1 MINGL
6 YSGAAAMQTLAKHQ
20 ELISSNLMHVN
31 SSGHRRVQP
40 AVKQRFEETSP
51 NTTVDLGPEVEKLT
65 SDFTPGRIT
74 PTERPLDLSIAGDGF
89 FVFEDDGG
97 QPYLTRNGRLFRAP
111 QSNILVNE
119 DGIPIRGENG
129 PITIDP
135 DVSDREIT
143 IAADGTVSAG
153 DREVGKILPVAYQNN
168 GTLIP
173 VGALGFTPGP
183 DAIESE
189 APVKINQFTHELSN
203 VHPVTELIALIVN
216 TRQHEA
222 VEKATRTLSDS
233 LKEYIRS

>member
-6 YSGAAAMQTLAKHQ
+6 YSGAAAMQTLAKQQ
-20 ELISSNLMHVN
+20 ELISSNLMHAN

-51 NTTVDLGPEVEKLT
+51 NTTLDLGPEVEAMT

-74 PTERPLDLSIAGDGF
+74 ATDRPLDISIAGDGF
-89 FVFEDDGG
+89 FVYENGG
-97 QPYLTRNGRLFRAP
+97 QPYLTRNGRLFRDP
-111 QSNILVNE
+111 QSNTLVNE
-119 DGIPIRGENG
+119 EGVPIRGENG
-129 PITIDP
+129 PITIDR

-143 IAADGTVSAG
+143 ISTDGTVSAG
-153 DREVGKILPVAYQNN
+153 DRQVGRIQAVAYEDN

-183 DAIESE
+183 DSIESD
-189 APVKINQFTHELSN
+189 AAVKITQFGHELSN
-203 VHPVTELIALIVN
+203 VQPVSELIALIVN